1 MKRILCAL
9 LCVAVMTAFTACS
22 SDNTSTE
29 STTSATSQTT
39 QSSNTTLAQT
49 QNNTNTDEGYDLSFS
64 DRDSDTSY
72 DESSACKITFSSSSA
87 SVASGNGAT
96 ADGSTVTI
104 NSEGTYI
111 VSGECSDGQIVVEV
125 ADTEKVQIVLNGLK
139 LTSSTSPF
147 LIKEADKVFV
157 TLADKTENT
166 LSDNSSYSL
175 TIDDSNVDGAIFS
188 KADLT
193 INGSGTLNVNGNY
206 KHAIVSKDD
215 IKITGGTLNVKS
227 AGTGIDGKDC
237 VKIKDATINV
247 TSTTDSIR
255 STNIDDTTTKGFV
268 YIQSGTFNLN
278 STNDALQASS
288 LLRIDDGTFTITT
301 GGGSANGTTHSDAMG
316 GGMDRFSPN
325 SDSTDSESAKAL
337 KAADNIKINGGTF
350 EIDSSDDAIHSN
362 NNATISGG
370 TFNIST
376 GDDGVHASA
385 TLTID
390 NGTIDITQ
398 CYEGIEAGD
407 IIVNDGSISL
417 VSSDDGFNAA
427 GGSDGNVEQGAF
439 SANSNSTLTING
451 GYVYVDSNGDGLD
464 SNGSVTITGGVT
476 LVCGPENSGN
486 GSLDYDSSTT
496 ISGGVLVALGAS
508 GMAQAVTGDNQCSIM
523 TDISSQSGSSF
534 ALCDSSGK
542 VLASLSTSKSYSNV
556 VVSTPDITSD
566 GTYTIKCGATV
577 SNADKNGYASSSTA
591 SGGTDV
597 ATITMTSD
605 NYSSGSGMGGNGG
618 GGFGGMRNKM

>member
-9 LCVAVMTAFTACS
+9 LCAVVITSFTACS
-22 SDNTSTE
+22 SGNTST
-29 STTSATSQTT
+29 TDATSQTPIST
-39 QSSNTTLAQT
+39 QTSQTSSAQDDT
-49 QNNTNTDEGYDLSFS
+49 KTDEGYDLSFS
-64 DRDSDTSY
+64 ARDSDLSY
-72 DESSACKITFSSSSA
+72 DENSACKITFANSSA
-87 SVASGNGAT
+87 SVSSGNGAT

-111 VSGECSDGQIVVEV
+111 ISGECSDGQIVVDV
-125 ADTEKVQIVLNGLK
+125 ADTDKVQIVLNGVN

-147 LIKEADKVFV
+147 LIKQADKVFV

-166 LSDNSSYSL
+166 FSDNSSYSL
-175 TIDDSNVDGAIFS
+175 TLDDSTVDGAIFS

-215 IKITGGTLNVKS
+215 MKITGGTLNVKS
-227 AGTGIDGKDC
+227 AGAGIDGKDC
-237 VKIKDATINV
+237 VKIKDATISV
-247 TSTTDSIR
+247 TSTTDAIR
-255 STNIDDTTTKGFV
+255 STNVEDTTTKGFV
-268 YIQSGTFNLN
+268 YIESGTFNLN
-278 STNDALQASS
+278 STNDALQSSS

-301 GGGSANGTTHSDAMG
+301 GGGSSNGATHTDSM
-316 GGMDRFSPN
+316 GGMDRFSSS
-325 SDSTDSESAKAL
+325 SDSTDTASSKAL
-337 KAADNIKINGGTF
+337 KAADNIKVMGGTF
-350 EIDSSDDAIHSN
+350 DINSSDDAIHSN

-390 NGTIDITQ
+390 NGTIDIAQ

-407 IIVNDGSISL
+407 IIVNDGKISL

-451 GYVYVDSNGDGLD
+451 GYVFVDAEGDGLD
-464 SNGSVTITGGVT
+464 SNGSLSITGGVT

-486 GSLDYDSSTT
+486 GSLDYDSSAT
-496 ISGGVLVALGAS
+496 ISGGVLVALGSS
-508 GMAQAVTGDNQCSIM
+508 GMAQSITGDNQCTIM
-523 TDISSQSGSSF
+523 TDITSQNGSSF

-542 VLASLSTSKSYSNV
+542 VLASLTSSKSYSSV
-556 VVSTPDITSD
+556 VASTPDITSD

-577 SNADKNGYASSSTA
+577 SGADENGYASSSTA
-591 SGGTDV
+591 SGGTEA

-618 GGFGGMRNKM
+618 GGFGGMGGRM